1 MSVHKHH
8 DHSIRAKRLGE
19 ELLRTTRALANVPC
33 DGNTDEGPWHDA
45 WHAKDDAQERYAD
58 CVRHLPGGRDE
69 PSHAERDAILDT
81 LDF

>member
-1 MSVHKHH
+1 MSIHKHH
-8 DHSIRAKRLGE
+8 DHSVRAKRLGE
-19 ELLRTTRALANVPC
+19 DLLRTTRALANTSTDMGP
-33 DGNTDEGPWHDA
+33 DEGAWSNA

-69 PSHAERDAILDT
+69 GTRVDADA